1 MKIREPKV
9 IGKILNQTEIGK
21 ELQRQKNWQKK
32 QPARTIKKKSQV
44 APVEQ
49 NVMEFS
55 SIFATTPEDRK
66 RGWFKIGLKNG
77 KYAEIRAVIP
87 KDGKQP
93 DLIQE
98 GDLDIF
104 LLCFLMAKDKK
115 DYIFETSNYAM
126 ASLLEGGEKGPPK
139 SGYDRTKTKNALRRL
154 ASNLITT
161 NFWFN
166 TINGERI
173 IRNNFHFLDSLGE
186 GKEDTYRIRLS
197 KDIVKSL
204 RRGYRKSVDLEKVF
218 HLRGYAK
225 FLCLYLMKRIGAKK
239 EFEHNLDTILRL
251 LGLEKK
257 YKKLPP
263 KYFNRNVKKFIIPA
277 MEKASETIG
286 FHCEY
291 KKEERKFCLHKSLSI
306 AHKEK

>member
-1 MKIREPKV
+1 MTKPET

-21 ELQRQKNWQKK
+21 ELQREKDRQKK
-32 QPARTIKKKSQV
+32 QLVRTVKKRKQI

-55 SIFATTPEDRK
+55 SVFATTPEDRK
-66 RGWFKIGLKNG
+66 KGYFKISLKNG

-98 GDLDIF
+98 GDLDVL
-104 LLCFLMAKDKK
+104 LLCFLIAKDKK
-115 DYIFETSNYAM
+115 DYTFETSNYAM
-126 ASLLEGGEKGPPK
+126 ASLLEGREKGLPK

-186 GKEDTYRIRLS
+186 GEEDTYRIRLS
-197 KDIVKSL
+197 KDIAESL

-218 HLRGYAK
+218 RLCGYAK
-225 FLCLYLMKRIGAKK
+225 FLCLYLMKRIGTKK
-239 EFEHNLDTILRL
+239 EFEHNLGTVLKV
-251 LGLEKK
+251 LGLESKWG
-257 YKKLPP
+257 KLP
-263 KYFNRNVKKFIIPA
+263 KFRLNFYVKRTIIPA
-277 MEKASETIG
+277 MEQASETIG

-291 KKEERKFCLHKSLSI
+291 KKEEKKFYLYRPPSI
-306 AHKEK
+306 SHKEK